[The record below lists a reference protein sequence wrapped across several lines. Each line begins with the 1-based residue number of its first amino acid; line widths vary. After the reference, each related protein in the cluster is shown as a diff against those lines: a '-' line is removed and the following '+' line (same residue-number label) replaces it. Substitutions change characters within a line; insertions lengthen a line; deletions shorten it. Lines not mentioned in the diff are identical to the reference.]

1 MTDGASRINVS
12 FLFLLNPT
20 SKSMYK
26 NITRFMEMSPNFCL
40 LRTFCSASALATFQE
55 LLSSAQIFL
64 RAKTLKVRLELG

>member
-1 MTDGASRINVS
+1 MTDRASRINVS

-20 SKSMYK
+20 SKSVYK

-40 LRTFCSASALATFQE
+40 LRTFCPALATFQE
-55 LLSSAQIFL
+55 LLSSTQIFL

>member
-1 MTDGASRINVS
+1 MTDRASRINVT

-40 LRTFCSASALATFQE
+40 LRTFCPASALATFQE
-55 LLSSAQIFL
+55 LLSSTQIFL